1 MLKPIIKIKNTP
13 NQILEDQ
20 CQRIHIQIHNSQA
33 IFIMTG
39 QELNLKTRIWNT
51 HSQIL
56 EDPCQRTLTLI
67 HNSQAI
73 FITIGL

>member
-20 CQRIHIQIHNSQA
+20 CQRIHIQILNSA
-33 IFIMTG
+33 ATFTTIG
-39 QELNLKTRIWNT
+39 LELNLKTRILNT

-56 EDPCQRTLTLI
+56 EDPCQRTLTRI

-73 FITIGL
+73 FITIGP